1 MTHEYVLPD
10 GDWPAMPARHRA
22 FLAHALPIVRA
33 DPRLEG
39 LAAGGS
45 FVTGVMD
52 EQSDLDLVVVSAVE
66 HAGDVLDRG
75 TDFARSLGTVLA
87 AFIGDHVGEPRLLI
101 CLYGPPLL
109 HVDLKF
115 VSIDELAP
123 RTEDPCVLWDR
134 RGRVAAA
141 LAASQAAKPSPRFQW
156 MEDRFWVWVHYMA
169 DKNTRRE
176 LFEVIDGLTFVRS
189 RVLGPLALAD
199 AQAAPYGVRR
209 IEASAPGDAE
219 RLRATVPTLDVASCE
234 AALAATVVLY
244 TELRDRV
251 APATLVRRTAA
262 ERAVRDFLA
271 GRNTSRL
278 PA

>member
-1 MTHEYVLPD
+1 VDEYVLSPQQ
-10 GDWPAMPARHRA
+10 WPAMPARHRE
-22 FLAHALPIVRA
+22 FLTRALPACRA

-45 FVTGVMD
+45 FVTGGMD
-52 EQSDLDLVVVSAVE
+52 EQSDLDLVVVAALA
-66 HAGDVLDRG
+66 HAKDVLERG
-75 TDFARSLGTVLA
+75 PDLARQLGPLLA
-87 AFIGDHVGEPRLLI
+87 AFVGDHVGEPRLLI

-123 RTEDPCVLWDR
+123 RPDDPHVLWDR
-134 RGRVAAA
+134 HGRVRAA
-141 LAASQAAKPSPRFQW
+141 LARSSPTASRPRYQW

-169 DKNTRRE
+169 DKIARRE
-176 LFEVIDGLTFVRS
+176 LFEVVDGLTFVRS
-189 RVLGPLALAD
+189 RVLGPLVLAGAD
-199 AQAAPYGVRR
+199 AAPHGVRR
-209 IEASAPGDAE
+209 IETHAPREAD
-219 RLRATVPTLDVASCE
+219 RLRATVATPDVASCE
-234 AALAATVVLY
+234 AALAATVTLY

-262 ERAVRDFLA
+262 EQAVRDFLA
-271 GRNTSRL
+271 ERNNGRL